1 MLLTRPTV
9 DPAALEARTGWH
21 LEPQGLCRDDRC
33 VPLPDDARGTGD
45 DGRLDVAVV
54 AERLGM
60 PLVADP
66 EHGLWALGPEVTG
79 RALTS
84 AVLPDLTLLDLE
96 GREVRLRS
104 YLGRKL
110 LLVAWASW

>member
-1 MLLTRPTV
+1 MLTTRPTV

-33 VPLPDDARGTGD
+33 VPLPDDAAGE
-45 DGRLDVAVV
+45 DGALDVAVV

-60 PLVADP
+60 PLVHDP
-66 EHGLWALGPEVTG
+66 DHGVWALGPEVTG
-79 RALTS
+79 RALAS
-84 AVLPDLTLLDLE
+84 AELPDLTLLDLE

-104 YLGRKL
+104 SLGRKL